1 MTTTL
6 SAPATTD
13 TVAKALQ
20 QALVDLTD
28 LHLQGKQ
35 AHWNIKGE
43 GFRSLHLFLDEIVDS
58 AREAADEVAE
68 RLAALGGAPDGRA
81 ATVAATSGLD
91 ALEGDA
97 LEGGALAVSDV
108 YAGFAERTARV
119 AAGIKATLDAV
130 DAEDH
135 LTNDLLIGIASEL
148 EKQAWM
154 LRASL
159 A

>member
-1 MTTTL
+1 M
-6 SAPATTD
+6 SATVVAPVATD
-13 TVAKALQ
+13 TVTKALQ

-28 LHLQGKQ
+28 LHLQAKQ

-43 GFRSLHLFLDEIVDS
+43 GFRSLHLFLDEIVDG
-58 AREAADEVAE
+58 ARDAADEVAE
-68 RLAALGGAPDGRA
+68 RLAALGGTPDGRA
-81 ATVAATSGLD
+81 ATVAATSSLD
-91 ALEGDA
+91 TV
-97 LEGGALAVSDV
+97 EGGDLKVADV
-108 YAGFAERTARV
+108 YAQFAERTAKV
-119 AAGIKATLDAV
+119 ADAIKSTLEAV

>member
-1 MTTTL
+1 M
-6 SAPATTD
+6 SATVVAPVATD
-13 TVAKALQ
+13 TVTKALQ

-28 LHLQGKQ
+28 LHLQAKQ

-43 GFRSLHLFLDEIVDS
+43 GFRSLHLFLDEIVDG
-58 AREAADEVAE
+58 ARDAADEVAE
-68 RLAALGGAPDGRA
+68 RLAALGGTPDGRA
-81 ATVAATSGLD
+81 ATVAATSSLD
-91 ALEGDA
+91 TV
-97 LEGGALAVSDV
+97 EGGDLKVADV
-108 YAGFAERTARV
+108 YAQFAERTTKV
-119 AAGIKATLDAV
+119 ADVIKSTLDAV

>member
-6 SAPATTD
+6 AAPTTTD
-13 TVAKALQ
+13 TVTKALQ

-35 AHWNIKGE
+35 AHWNIKGD
-43 GFRSLHLFLDEIVDS
+43 GFRSLHLFLDEIVDA

-68 RLAALGGAPDGRA
+68 RLAALGGTPDGRA
-81 ATVAATSGLD
+81 ATVAATSSLD
-91 ALEGDA
+91 TI
-97 LEGGALAVSDV
+97 EGGALKVADV
-108 YAGFAERTARV
+108 YVQFAERTAAV
-119 AAGIKATLDAV
+119 ANTIKATLDAV

-135 LTNDLLIGIASEL
+135 LTNDLLIGIATEL

-154 LRASL
+154 LRSSL
-159 A
+159 S

>member
-1 MTTTL
+1 MTATVTT
-6 SAPATTD
+6 APATTG

-28 LHLQGKQ
+28 LHLQAKQ
-35 AHWNIKGE
+35 AHWNITGE
-43 GFRSLHLFLDEIVDS
+43 GFRSLHLFLDEIVGE

-68 RLAALGGAPDGRA
+68 RLAALGGTPDGRA
-81 ATVAATSGLD
+81 ATVAATSSLD
-91 ALEGDA
+91 AV
-97 LEGGALAVSDV
+97 EGGDLAVADA

>member
-1 MTTTL
+1 MSATVV
-6 SAPATTD
+6 APATTD

-28 LHLQGKQ
+28 LHLQAKQ

-43 GFRSLHLFLDEIVDS
+43 GFRSLHLFLDEIVDG
-58 AREAADEVAE
+58 ARDAADEVAE
-68 RLAALGGAPDGRA
+68 RLAALGGTPDGRA
-81 ATVAATSGLD
+81 ATVAATSSLD
-91 ALEGDA
+91 TV
-97 LEGGALAVSDV
+97 EGGDLKVADV
-108 YAGFAERTARV
+108 YAQFAERTAKV
-119 AAGIKATLDAV
+119 ADVIKSTLDAV

>member
-1 MTTTL
+1 MSATVV
-6 SAPATTD
+6 APATTD
-13 TVAKALQ
+13 TVTKALQ

-28 LHLQGKQ
+28 LHLQAKQ

-43 GFRSLHLFLDEIVDS
+43 GFRSLHLFLDEIVDG
-58 AREAADEVAE
+58 ARDAADEVAE
-68 RLAALGGAPDGRA
+68 RLAALGGTPDGRA
-81 ATVAATSGLD
+81 ATVAATSSLD
-91 ALEGDA
+91 TV
-97 LEGGALAVSDV
+97 EGGDLKVVDA
-108 YAGFAERTARV
+108 YAQFAERTAKV
-119 AAGIKATLDAV
+119 ADVIKSTLDAV

-135 LTNDLLIGIASEL
+135 LTNDLLIGIATEL